1 MITVI
6 WLVGCGGGGDSSGGS
21 GGHDRA
27 DVYLRFDSE
36 TVPDTTPPHFTS
48 PSTASVTENTLDVV
62 LVTTDDPTAVLTL
75 SGVDA
80 ALFDL
85 NSSGEL
91 RFKTAPDYENPQDS
105 GHDNVYNV
113 TVTATDA
120 ALNSAEQNISVTV
133 TDVAEQTAV
142 PVKKTGQT
150 ISYDQSGNEVTDGS
164 VDD

>member
-21 GGHDRA
+21 G
-27 DVYLRFDSE
+27 
-36 TVPDTTPPHFTS
+36 
-48 PSTASVTENTLDVV
+48 
-62 LVTTDDPTAVLTL
+62 
-75 SGVDA
+75 
-80 ALFDL
+80 
-85 NSSGEL
+85 
-91 RFKTAPDYENPQDS
+91 